1 MSTATETRNFEAE
14 TKQLLD
20 LMIHSLYTNKEI
32 FLRELISNASDALDK
47 LRFSALTEPGLMP
60 EGEEL
65 EIRLDVDADARTLTI
80 HDNGIGMSR
89 QEVIDNI
96 GSIARSGTQ
105 EMLKKL
111 GSQKG
116 AEKMPE
122 LIGRFGCRLL
132 LGASHGFPT
141 KSCLIPAGLAKR
153 PRQRGAPKATART
166 RCRTATA
173 AVRGQA

>member
-32 FLRELISNASDALDK
+32 FLRELISNSSDALDK
-47 LRFSALTEPGLMP
+47 LRFSALTEPNLMP

-65 EIRLDVDADARTLTI
+65 EIRLDVDADVRTLTI

-105 EMLKKL
+105 EM
-111 GSQKG
+111 
-116 AEKMPE
+116 P
-122 LIGRFGCRLL
+122 
-132 LGASHGFPT
+132 
-141 KSCLIPAGLAKR
+141 GLAR
-153 PRQRGAPKATART
+153 TGRWSAPRRA
-166 RCRTATA
+166 
-173 AVRGQA
+173 